1 MKTLHTLLLAATV
14 AAPALA
20 LPGTAQAQVAVA
32 NPEAAIA
39 NSKAWATARTQIQTT
54 YKAQIDQAEA
64 RRTAISAELQPL
76 VTAYQTAASAPN
88 ANQASLRTQ
97 AQNIQTRENTANQEL
112 QRLTAPAQ
120 RSQSYVLEQISAK
133 LKDAIDNAARAR
145 NAVVVVRPDAAL
157 SVQPSADITAA
168 VTTELDRLVPSVSTT
183 PPANWQPGGQQAQ
196 QQGAAPVGVAPVTAP
211 VTSRKKPQ
219 GR

>member
-20 LPGTAQAQVAVA
+20 LPSAAQAQVAVA

-39 NSKAWATARTQIQTT
+39 NSKAWATAKTQIQTT

-64 RRTAISAELQPL
+64 RRKAISTELQPL
-76 VTAYQTAASAPN
+76 VTAYQTAANAPN
-88 ANQASLRTQ
+88 ANEAALRTQ
-97 AQNIQTRENTANQEL
+97 AQNIQTRENSANQEL

-120 RSQSYVLEQISAK
+120 RAQSYVLEQISAK

-157 SVQPSADITAA
+157 SVQPSADITPA
-168 VTTELDRLVPSVSTT
+168 VTTELDRLVPSVNAT
-183 PPANWQPGGQQAQ
+183 PPANWQPGGQQGQ
-196 QQGAAPVGVAPVTAP
+196 QAAATGVAPVTAP
-211 VTSRKKPQ
+211 VQSRKKPQ